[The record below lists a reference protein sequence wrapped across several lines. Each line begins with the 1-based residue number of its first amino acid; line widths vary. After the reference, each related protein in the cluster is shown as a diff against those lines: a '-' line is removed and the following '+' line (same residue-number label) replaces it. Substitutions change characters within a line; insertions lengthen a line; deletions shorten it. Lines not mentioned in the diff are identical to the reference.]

1 MSETELI
8 IIAAH
13 GSPLK
18 ESGGI
23 AGLASALHSMI
34 HPKCN
39 KHCVRVG
46 YLQFSKPSVEDAIRK
61 AVKDGAAK
69 IIIHP
74 YFLSSGIHVTKSIP
88 AIINEAKALYP
99 EVKFLYTEP
108 LASDDAIAGIVL
120 KKIKAARE
128 DE

>member
-1 MSETELI
+1 MSVMEII
-8 IIAAH
+8 IIAGH
-13 GSPLK
+13 GSSSK

-23 AGLASALHSMI
+23 ADVASSLHTMI

-39 KHCVRVG
+39 KDCVRVG
-46 YLQFSKPSVEDAIRK
+46 YLQFSKPSIRDAIKK
-61 AVKDGAAK
+61 AVKDCATK

-74 YFLSSGIHVTKSIP
+74 YFLSRGIHVTKSIP
-88 AIINEAKALYP
+88 AIINKAKALYP

-108 LASDDAIAGIVL
+108 LGPDDGLAEIVL
-120 KKIKAARE
+120 KKIRAAKE

>member
-23 AGLASALHSMI
+23 AGVASTLHAMI

-39 KHCVRVG
+39 KDCVRVG
-46 YLQFSKPSVEDAIRK
+46 YLQFGKPSIEDAIRK
-61 AVKDGAAK
+61 AIKDGAAK

-88 AIINEAKALYP
+88 AIINEAKASYP
-99 EVKFLYTEP
+99 DVKFIYTEP
-108 LASDDAIAGIVL
+108 LGSDDALAEIVF
-120 KKIKAARE
+120 KKIRAAKE